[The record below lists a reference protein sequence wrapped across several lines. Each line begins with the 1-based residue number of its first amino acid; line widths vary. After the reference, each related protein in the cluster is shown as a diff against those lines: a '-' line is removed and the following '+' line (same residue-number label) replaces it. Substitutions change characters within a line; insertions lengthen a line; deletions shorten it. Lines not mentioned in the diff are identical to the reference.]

1 MTAIASG
8 IERKIDGLG
17 RVLIPSSLRERFGL
31 SEGSY
36 VEMSVR
42 DGMVVLTPMQER
54 CPVCGR
60 PVSED

>member
-8 IERKIDGLG
+8 IERKIDSLG
-17 RVLIPSSLRERFGL
+17 RVVIPSSIRDRYGL
-31 SEGSY
+31 SEGTY

-42 DGMVVLTPMQER
+42 DGIIVLTPMQER

-60 PVSED
+60 PVSD